1 MTLIQKILILG
12 CFLIT
17 NTIYSQQNQ
26 NFTVLDERSLETA
39 FNENIHLK
47 RDSYFQL
54 FYLVTID
61 CSSISKNDFSI
72 LSEKIKALESTNIIL
87 SDIDKGVISFTMK
100 MTEITIDE
108 KEIAKK
114 VSISNEKQIPYIK
127 INLQNIQLK

>member
-1 MTLIQKILILG
+1 MALIQKILILG

-26 NFTVLDERSLETA
+26 NFTVLDERGLETA

-47 RDSYFQL
+47 RDGYFQL
-54 FYLVTID
+54 FYLITID
-61 CSSISKNDFSI
+61 CSSVSKNDFSI

>member
-1 MTLIQKILILG
+1 MSNLTP
-12 CFLIT
+12 
-17 NTIYSQQNQ
+17 
-26 NFTVLDERSLETA
+26 
-39 FNENIHLK
+39 
-47 RDSYFQL
+47 

>member
-47 RDSYFQL
+47 RDGYFQL
-54 FYLVTID
+54 FYLITID
-61 CSSISKNDFSI
+61 CSSVSKNDFSI

>member
-1 MTLIQKILILG
+1 MALIQKILILG

-47 RDSYFQL
+47 RDGYFQL
-54 FYLVTID
+54 FYLITID
-61 CSSISKNDFSI
+61 CSSVSKNDFSI

>member
-1 MTLIQKILILG
+1 MALIQKILILG

-26 NFTVLDERSLETA
+26 NFIILDERGLETA
-39 FNENIHLK
+39 FIENIHLK

-114 VSISNEKQIPYIK
+114 VSISSEKQIPYIK

>member
-1 MTLIQKILILG
+1 MALIQKILILG

-26 NFTVLDERSLETA
+26 NFTFLDERGLETA
-39 FNENIHLK
+39 FTENIHLK
-47 RDSYFQL
+47 RDGYFQL
-54 FYLVTID
+54 FYLITID
-61 CSSISKNDFSI
+61 CSSVSKNDFSI

-114 VSISNEKQIPYIK
+114 VSISNEKQIPNIK

>member
-1 MTLIQKILILG
+1 MALIQKILILG

-47 RDSYFQL
+47 RDGYFQL
-54 FYLVTID
+54 FYLITID
-61 CSSISKNDFSI
+61 CSSVSKNDFSI

-114 VSISNEKQIPYIK
+114 VSISSEKQIPYIK

>member
-17 NTIYSQQNQ
+17 NIIYSQQNQ
-26 NFTVLDERSLETA
+26 NFIILDERGLETA
-39 FNENIHLK
+39 FTKNIHLK
-47 RDSYFQL
+47 RDGYFQL

-61 CSSISKNDFSI
+61 CSSVSKNDFSI
-72 LSEKIKALESTNIIL
+72 LSEKIKALESTNIVL

-114 VSISNEKQIPYIK
+114 VSISSEKQIPYIK

>member
-26 NFTVLDERSLETA
+26 NFIILDERGLETA
-39 FNENIHLK
+39 FIENIHLK

-61 CSSISKNDFSI
+61 CSSVSKNDFSI

-114 VSISNEKQIPYIK
+114 VSISSEKQIPYIK

>member
-47 RDSYFQL
+47 RDGYFQL
-54 FYLVTID
+54 FYLITID
-61 CSSISKNDFSI
+61 CSSVSKNDFSI

-114 VSISNEKQIPYIK
+114 VSISSEKQIPYIK

>member
-1 MTLIQKILILG
+1 MALIQKILILG

-26 NFTVLDERSLETA
+26 NFIILDERGLETA
-39 FNENIHLK
+39 FIENIHLK

-72 LSEKIKALESTNIIL
+72 LSEKIKALESTNIVL

-114 VSISNEKQIPYIK
+114 VSISSEKQIPYIK

>member
-1 MTLIQKILILG
+1 MALIQKILILG

-26 NFTVLDERSLETA
+26 NFTFLDERGLETA

-47 RDSYFQL
+47 RDGYFQL
-54 FYLVTID
+54 FYLITID
-61 CSSISKNDFSI
+61 CSSVSKNDFSI

-114 VSISNEKQIPYIK
+114 VSISNEKQIPNIK